1 MVLKSKPP
9 RPSQK
14 PGFREWFL
22 NIIPLYSFLPL
33 ALMVSVNLIAFYGT
47 RLFTANAY
55 HYDIALSVD
64 GKIPFFTPAIVIY
77 IASYIQWV
85 VGYVAIAR
93 ESREVCNR
101 FIYGEIIAKVICAVI
116 FLAFPTATVRPEVPD
131 GGVFNWLTALI
142 YSLDKPDNLFP
153 SLHCLE
159 SYFCMRG
166 AFYCRKTPKWFAP
179 VNVIFTLMVFACIL
193 LVKQHVLL
201 DIPSAIIVAEIGMFA
216 MRAIEKKK
224 HKTLLSD

>member
-9 RPSQK
+9 QPSQK

-33 ALMVSVNLIAFYGT
+33 ALMVAVNLIAFYGT
-47 RLFTANAY
+47 RLFMANAY

-85 VGYVAIAR
+85 VGYIAIAR
-93 ESREVCNR
+93 ESREVCDR

-142 YSLDKPDNLFP
+142 YSLDSPDNLFP

-166 AFYCRKTPKWFAP
+166 AFYCRKMPKWFAP

-216 MRAIEKKK
+216 MRAIKKKK